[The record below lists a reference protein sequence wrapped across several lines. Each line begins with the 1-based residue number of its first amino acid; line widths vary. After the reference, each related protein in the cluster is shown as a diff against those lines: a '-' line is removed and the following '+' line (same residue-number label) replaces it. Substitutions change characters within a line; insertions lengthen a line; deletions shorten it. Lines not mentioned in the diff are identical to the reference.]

1 MKEFFSIAALV
12 VSLAANIPYIVE
24 TIQGKAK
31 PERISW
37 LLWTM
42 LGATYFGSAVLA
54 GGATLFTFGELIG
67 PVIILILAL
76 KFGVGGK
83 SRFDLISLAVA
94 LVAFILLLLTKD
106 VLISLVLALIVDGIG
121 AMLTIR
127 KLRLDPSSE
136 SRGFWLLGAISSI
149 FAIISL
155 SAYNLETLLFPL
167 YVFVLSTY
175 IVIKAKPVAN
185 NDKAIEKL

>member
-1 MKEFFSIAALV
+1 MKELFAIAALA
-12 VSLAANIPYIVE
+12 VSLAANAPYIIE

-67 PVIILILAL
+67 PVIIFILAL

-83 SRFDLISLAVA
+83 SRFDLISLTVA
-94 LVAFILLLLTKD
+94 LVAFVLLLLTQD
-106 VLISLVLALIVDGIG
+106 VLLSLVLALIVDGIG

-127 KLRLDPSSE
+127 KLHVDPSSE
-136 SRGFWLLGAISSI
+136 SRGFWLLGAVSSLLAV
-149 FAIISL
+149 FSL
-155 SAYNLETLLFPL
+155 STYNVETLLFPL
-167 YVFVLSTY
+167 YVFILSTY
-175 IVIKAKPVAN
+175 IVIKSKPASKTS
-185 NDKAIEKL
+185 KAIEKL